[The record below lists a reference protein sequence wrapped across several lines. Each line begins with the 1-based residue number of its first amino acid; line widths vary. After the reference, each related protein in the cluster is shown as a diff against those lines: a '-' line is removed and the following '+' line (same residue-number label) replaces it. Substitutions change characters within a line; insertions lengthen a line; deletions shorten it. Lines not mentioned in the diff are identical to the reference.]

1 MEATIKSK
9 FVSEEILEKRKQMIK
24 KEKLHIQE
32 GLFKEKFENLY
43 NKYGLGF
50 SEKDFAWAFLD
61 IDETNYYNLEKM
73 KNIRTIILS
82 Y

>member
-24 KEKLHIQE
+24 KEKLQIQE

-43 NKYGLGF
+43 NKYCL
-50 SEKDFAWAFLD
+50 
-61 IDETNYYNLEKM
+61 
-73 KNIRTIILS
+73 
-82 Y
+82 